1 MFPLLA
7 LICFLLALFGGSI
20 GSLDLIT
27 LGWVFIA
34 AALLVGNWPMGYV
47 TTRFRSNPPPS

>member
-1 MFPLLA
+1 MFALLA

-20 GSLDLIT
+20 GGLDLIT
-27 LGWVFIA
+27 LGWVFVA

-47 TTRFRSNPPPS
+47 TTRFNRSNP

>member
-1 MFPLLA
+1 MFALLA

-20 GSLDLIT
+20 GSLDLLT

-47 TTRFRSNPPPS
+47 TGRFHRTTD